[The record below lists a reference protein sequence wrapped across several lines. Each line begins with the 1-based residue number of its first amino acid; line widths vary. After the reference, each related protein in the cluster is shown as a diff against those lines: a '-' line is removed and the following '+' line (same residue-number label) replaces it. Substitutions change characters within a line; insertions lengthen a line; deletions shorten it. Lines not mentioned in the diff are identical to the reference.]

1 MVGPFFYIKDKSLG
15 YQGILFEAV
24 PEASSEV
31 YADHITSPFGHA
43 DLFDRKFGETSAD
56 YFEYPRG
63 RVVYDCKRNLHLIYS
78 DKCILDKVAEIVR
91 LFNIDKYEIHY
102 DEHYVCPQCRGEI
115 EI

>member
-1 MVGPFFYIKDKSLG
+1 M
-15 YQGILFEAV
+15 
-24 PEASSEV
+24 
-31 YADHITSPFGHA
+31 
-43 DLFDRKFGETSAD
+43 
-56 YFEYPRG
+56 
-63 RVVYDCKRNLHLIYS
+63 VYDRKRNLHLIYS